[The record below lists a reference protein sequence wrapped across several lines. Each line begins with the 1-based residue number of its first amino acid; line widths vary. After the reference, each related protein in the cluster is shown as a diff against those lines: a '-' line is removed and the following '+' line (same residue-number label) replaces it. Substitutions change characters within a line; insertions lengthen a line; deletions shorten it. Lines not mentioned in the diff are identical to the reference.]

1 MMSTFTIGEMF
12 WVCKACQHS
21 KVQYCIKNVAYGMV
35 ANVINEYYKLGET
48 TIMEAFKSTLL

>member
-21 KVQYCIKNVAYGMV
+21 KVHYSTKNVAYGMV
-35 ANVINEYYKLGET
+35 GNVIDGYYKLGENT
-48 TIMEAFKSTLL
+48 TMEALKSALL